1 MGFNI
6 RDLSSQQVSS
16 MIENDIWNEDC
27 PVHHSRLKV
36 LELNYFN
43 FNDEIHSG
51 KMMVLEE
58 VSNQVISIFKE
69 LYKLQFPIARMVL
82 IDEFE
87 GDDVRSMEANNTSA
101 FNGRKV
107 MGTNRWSSHAFGAA
121 IDVNT
126 IQNPYVRIREEDA
139 TAKIYPSSGIKY
151 LNRNLQEKGMVE
163 DIVSIFAGHGFTNWG
178 GNWANPLDYHHFQL
192 PWSKIKQLFPDADIE
207 LKE

>member
-6 RDLSSQQVSS
+6 RDLSSHQVSS
-16 MIENDIWNEDC
+16 MIEHDIWNEDC

-43 FNDEIHSG
+43 FNEEIHSG

-58 VSNQVISIFKE
+58 ISNQVISIFKE

-107 MGTNRWSSHAFGAA
+107 MGTNRWSSHAFGTA

-126 IQNPYVRIREEDA
+126 IQNPYVRIQEEDA
-139 TAKIYPSSGIKY
+139 TAKVYPSSGIKY
-151 LNRNLQEKGMVE
+151 LNRNLHEKGMVE
-163 DIVSIFAGHGFTNWG
+163 DIVPIFAKHGFTNWG
-178 GNWANPLDYHHFQL
+178 GNWAKPLDYHHFQL
-192 PWSKIKQLFPDADIE
+192 PWSKIKELFPNADIE